1 MDVCIMRSSGM
12 VGAGRRGRGL
22 GEPCQRLPPVVIG
35 RARGGN
41 LAWPAKRTTH
51 APAPAGRFGAV
62 VCAGL
67 DWTGLDW
74 TRGSSEQNHMYDDAW
89 STGAPSDV
97 VLNKN

>member
-12 VGAGRRGRGL
+12 VGAGVSWGRRGRGL

-67 DWTGLDW
+67 DWTGSVSSR
-74 TRGSSEQNHMYDDAW
+74 RGEKR
-89 STGAPSDV
+89 V
-97 VLNKN
+97 RK